1 MAFFSIDG
9 CCSENKNGTLND
21 MQTRGIQRWTGLVMV
36 GDGLAGLIWPC
47 EYLRKL
53 EIGPKPIN
61 DVLEAFAERPAL
73 TRALCVVEV
82 AIGAWIFFNR

>member
-1 MAFFSIDG
+1 M
-9 CCSENKNGTLND
+9 D

-36 GDGLAGLIWPC
+36 GAGLAGLIWPC

-53 EIGPKPIN
+53 EIGPKPVN
-61 DVLEAFAERPAL
+61 EVLEAFAERPAL